1 MVKAVNLVL
10 AFRARMASIL
20 SRTSREAAGGA
31 RQAYALSTTEF
42 ARRARLAHAIS
53 NIGAQGR
60 AHANVMR
67 TRTTSR
73 ASLTA
78 SGRAISTK
86 PRPYAAPTHAAIT
99 TTVTGAATRARHASA
114 CSTKDFSHQLT
125 VPTTVRAR
133 LTMVVVQLRNRFR
146 ARCRCNA
153 ANRTTHARTIG
164 VLFVA
169 IRGISARVR
178 LPVEERKYHKVT
190 WSETIGQT
198 CSALAVCKATG

>member
-125 VPTTVRAR
+125 VPTTVRA
-133 LTMVVVQLRNRFR
+133 
-146 ARCRCNA
+146 ARCSRNC
-153 ANRTTHARTIG
+153 
-164 VLFVA
+164 A
-169 IRGISARVR
+169 IVSALGAGAMR
-178 LPVEERKYHKVT
+178 P
-190 WSETIGQT
+190 IGQRT
-198 CSALAVCKATG
+198 HEPLAYFSWPSVAFPLAFACLWRNGNTTK